1 MLPFTGDDDD
11 DMKAL
16 RAHSLQIE
24 AINSAT
30 KSSDP
35 TSDESWWWP
44 KEPVTAIERDDTE
57 AWKLYGSVLKIKFD
71 LNGKVRTQ
79 IDARSPQSLLHVTCL
94 HITMALDLTL
104 TTDR

>member
-16 RAHSLQIE
+16 RTHPLQIE

-35 TSDESWWWP
+35 TSDESWWWA

-79 IDARSPQSLLHVTCL
+79 IDARSPQSLLHVTYL
-94 HITMALDLTL
+94 HITRALDLTL